1 MNARDEERIDDDL
14 EQASDVEEDAAE
26 DEFDT
31 GDSEE
36 LPAEDLDEFE
46 GDVADGDDDDLD
58 SVTASD
64 DKNVPSQEQS
74 SRSLEIR
81 RAIEERREERR
92 LHEDLD
98 YLDYDLD
105 D

>member
-1 MNARDEERIDDDL
+1 MTARDEERIDDDL
-14 EQASDVEEDAAE
+14 EQASDAEEDGAE

-36 LPAEDLDEFE
+36 LPVEDLDEFE
-46 GDVADGDDDDLD
+46 GDVDDVDDLD

-64 DKNVPSQEQS
+64 DKNVPSKEQS

>member
-1 MNARDEERIDDDL
+1 LNARDEERIDDDL
-14 EQASDVEEDAAE
+14 EQASDIEEDAAE

-31 GDSEE
+31 GDSDE

-46 GDVADGDDDDLD
+46 GDLADGDDLD
-58 SVTASD
+58 SVKVLD
-64 DKNVPSQEQS
+64 DKIVPSKEQS
-74 SRSLEIR
+74 GRALEIR
-81 RAIEERREERR
+81 RAIEERIEERQ
-92 LHEDLD
+92 LNEDLD

>member
-14 EQASDVEEDAAE
+14 EHASDAEEDAAE

-58 SVTASD
+58 SVAALD
-64 DKNVPSQEQS
+64 DKNAPSKEQS
-74 SRSLEIR
+74 GRALEIR
-81 RAIEERREERR
+81 RAIEERMEERQ

>member
-1 MNARDEERIDDDL
+1 MTARDEERIDDDL
-14 EQASDVEEDAAE
+14 EQASDVEEDGAE
-26 DEFDT
+26 EEFDT

-36 LPAEDLDEFE
+36 LPVEDLDEFE
-46 GDVADGDDDDLD
+46 GDVDDGDVDDLD

-64 DKNVPSQEQS
+64 DKNVPSKEQS
-74 SRSLEIR
+74 IRSLEIR

>member
-14 EQASDVEEDAAE
+14 EQASDIEEDAAE

-31 GDSEE
+31 GDSDE

-46 GDVADGDDDDLD
+46 GDLADGDDLD
-58 SVTASD
+58 SVKVLD
-64 DKNVPSQEQS
+64 DKIVPSKEQS
-74 SRSLEIR
+74 GRALEIR
-81 RAIEERREERR
+81 RAIEERIEERQ
-92 LHEDLD
+92 LNEDLD

>member
-1 MNARDEERIDDDL
+1 MTARDEERIDDDL
-14 EQASDVEEDAAE
+14 EQESDVEGDGAE
-26 DEFDT
+26 DEFDN

-36 LPAEDLDEFE
+36 LPVEDVDEFE
-46 GDVADGDDDDLD
+46 GDVADGDEDDLE
-58 SVTASD
+58 SVMASD
-64 DKNVPSQEQS
+64 DKNVPSKEQS

-81 RAIEERREERR
+81 RAIEERREERQ